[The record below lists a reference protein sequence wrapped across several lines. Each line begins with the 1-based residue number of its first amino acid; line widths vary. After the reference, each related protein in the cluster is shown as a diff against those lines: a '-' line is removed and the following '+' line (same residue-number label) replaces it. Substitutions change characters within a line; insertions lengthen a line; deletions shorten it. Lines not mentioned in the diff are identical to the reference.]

1 MEGVGPGSVLAGRYT
16 VGALVRQSA
25 GAQRWTA
32 REPVLGRS
40 VSLLILPSG
49 DSRAAAVLDAA
60 RMAAGLDIP
69 GCVRILDI
77 GQEGPAAWVVEEAL
91 ADAKSVVDLVRNG
104 GLPGDEVRR
113 IVGEAATSSMPLPRG
128 GCTTCGSRPRRS
140 SALPR
145 ATSRCVVWPPRRP
158 CTGRRRTPSRPIEP
172 MPSVS
177 SLSRMP
183 R

>member
-60 RMAAGLDIP
+60 RMAAGLDA
-69 GCVRILDI
+69 V
-77 GQEGPAAWVVEEAL
+77 EGDQRKDHSAA
-91 ADAKSVVDLVRNG
+91 D
-104 GLPGDEVRR
+104 
-113 IVGEAATSSMPLPRG
+113 PREHL
-128 GCTTCGSRPRRS
+128 RER
-140 SALPR
+140 
-145 ATSRCVVWPPRRP
+145 
-158 CTGRRRTPSRPIEP
+158 
-172 MPSVS
+172 
-177 SLSRMP
+177 
-183 R
+183 

>member
-113 IVGEAATSSMPLPRG
+113 IVGEAATSLDAAAARG
-128 GCTTCGSRPRRS
+128 LHHLRITPEE
-140 SALPR
+140 
-145 ATSRCVVWPPRRP
+145 VF
-158 CTGRRRTPSRPIEP
+158 RTPEGDIKVRGLATEAALHL
-172 MPSVS
+172 
-177 SLSRMP
+177 SLIHI
-183 R
+183 